1 MRILVVEDDPSL
13 AAFVQKGLREERYAV
28 DVAPDGEE
36 GILMAET
43 TPYDLIILDIMLPKL
58 DGITVC
64 RRLRAKR
71 QTVPVLLLTARDA
84 TDEKVAGLDAGA
96 DDYLTKPFAFMELL
110 ARVRALLRR
119 GGAQQPTRLTHADLE
134 LDPVTHR
141 VWRAGNEIQLTNKE
155 YALLEYL
162 LSNVDRVLT
171 RTAIVE
177 HVWDMDY
184 DSFTNIVDVHIRSLR
199 AKLDHGFTSQLI
211 HTVRG
216 VGYVL
221 KTMES

>member
-13 AAFVQKGLREERYAV
+13 AKFVQKGLREERYAV

-36 GILMAET
+36 GILMAEI

-58 DGITVC
+58 DGMTVC

-71 QTVPVLLLTARDA
+71 KSVPVLLLTARDA
-84 TDEKVAGLDAGA
+84 TEDKVAGLDAGA

-119 GGAQQPTRLTHADLE
+119 GGVHQSTRLTLADLE
-134 LDPVTHR
+134 FDPVTHR
-141 VWRAGNEIQLTNKE
+141 VWRSGNEISLTNKE

-177 HVWDMDY
+177 HVWDIDY

-199 AKLDHGFTSQLI
+199 AKLDKGFDLQLI

-216 VGYVL
+216 VGYVI
-221 KTMES
+221 KATEP

>member
-13 AAFVQKGLREERYAV
+13 AQFVQKGLREERYAV

-36 GILMAET
+36 GIWMAET

-58 DGITVC
+58 DGMTVC
-64 RRLRAKR
+64 RRLRAERK
-71 QTVPVLLLTARDA
+71 TVPVLLLTARDA
-84 TDEKVAGLDAGA
+84 TEEKVAGLDAGA

-119 GGAQQPTRLTHADLE
+119 GGVSQPTRLTLADLE

-141 VWRAGNEIQLTNKE
+141 VWRAGNDIQLTNKE

-199 AKLDHGFTSQLI
+199 AKVDRGFTPQLI

-221 KTMES
+221 KTAES